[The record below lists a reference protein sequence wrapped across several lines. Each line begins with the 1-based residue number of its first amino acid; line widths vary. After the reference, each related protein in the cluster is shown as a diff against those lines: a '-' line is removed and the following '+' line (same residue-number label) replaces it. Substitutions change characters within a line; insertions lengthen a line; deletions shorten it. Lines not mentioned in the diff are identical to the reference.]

1 MKAERERML
10 TIHTWVRY
18 CRQQQELQRIIYR
31 GPGFLAIV

>member
-18 CRQQQELQRIIYR
+18 YRQQQALLNPIQRV
-31 GPGFLAIV
+31 LNHL

>member
-18 CRQQQELQRIIYR
+18 YRQQQELQRV
-31 GPGFLAIV
+31 LNLL